1 MIATTSISCFLS
13 RGEIPEWF
21 DNISTGSIL
30 SFVVEPPPLN
40 QEIRGWLLCVVFAT
54 RFHDIHGFDVICK
67 FKNNTKGIEW
77 QYEKRNCRVNPS
89 QENMWLHS
97 VPLHDVVC
105 MLEAGDVAEYSIQVR
120 GSFELKKFGVKLICW
135 NDTEYCRSNFKAM
148 IQNVPLPHTDDFLDA
163 VASIDQ
169 ALLAGDKKINI
180 FYLQVNLITL
190 MQSNRTC
197 LYYNCKKVSL
207 VVFMF

>member
-1 MIATTSISCFLS
+1 MIATVSISCFLS

-105 MLEAGDVAEYSIQVR
+105 MLEAGDVVEYSIQVR